1 MRFLVIALAAAL
13 LALPAVTPAS
23 ACGAHTAKATTT
35 TNYSAKKKT
44 TKKMAK
50 KTVKKKR
57 KAKVEYMRI
66 APYK

>member
-23 ACGAHTAKATTT
+23 ACGAHTAKAATA
-35 TNYSAKKKT
+35 NYSAKKKT